1 MSGAHD
7 AGDLDGRLA
16 AAAALADDGQ
26 VGAAIASYAALLHER
41 PHALEAMLRLAGL
54 FVAEG
59 NLAYARAVL
68 LEAATAHPERPEPAG
83 LLGNVLVDLGETG
96 AAARAY
102 ERAVEID
109 PEYRLAH
116 RGLAVL
122 AERAGQ
128 PAEAAGRWRLGYPD
142 GVLAT
147 SRYRGTGPPVRL
159 LVVSSALGGNVP
171 LRLVLD
177 ERRFAWTEL
186 FAEAYAPGTALPEGA
201 LAVNAI
207 GDADRCARA
216 LELADA
222 VFAQAGGPVVNPPAR
237 VRATARAANAAR
249 LAGLPDVVAPRA
261 RLIPRATLAAAD
273 AGARLAAEGFG
284 WPLLLRAPGF
294 HTGEHFVRI
303 DAATD
308 LAAAA
313 DALPGD
319 DVLALD
325 FADTAAGDGTYRKY
339 RVLSIGGALHPL
351 HLAISR
357 EWKVHYFSAAMAESA
372 AFRAQE
378 RAFLEDLPGTLGARA
393 HAALLRIA
401 ALLALDYGGIDFAL
415 DRDGCVVVF
424 EANATMAL
432 VPPGDDPGFS
442 YRRPAFDAALAAAQE
457 LLVRRA
463 RDGAQNS

>member
-1 MSGAHD
+1 
-7 AGDLDGRLA
+7 
-16 AAAALADDGQ
+16 
-26 VGAAIASYAALLHER
+26 
-41 PHALEAMLRLAGL
+41 
-54 FVAEG
+54 
-59 NLAYARAVL
+59 
-68 LEAATAHPERPEPAG
+68 
-83 LLGNVLVDLGETG
+83 
-96 AAARAY
+96 
-102 ERAVEID
+102 
-109 PEYRLAH
+109 
-116 RGLAVL
+116 
-122 AERAGQ
+122 
-128 PAEAAGRWRLGYPD
+128 
-142 GVLAT
+142 
-147 SRYRGTGPPVRL
+147 
-159 LVVSSALGGNVP
+159 
-171 LRLVLD
+171 
-177 ERRFAWTEL
+177 
-186 FAEAYAPGTALPEGA
+186 
-201 LAVNAI
+201 
-207 GDADRCARA
+207 
-216 LELADA
+216 
-222 VFAQAGGPVVNPPAR
+222 

>member
-7 AGDLDGRLA
+7 AGDLGGRLA

-26 VGAAIASYAALLHER
+26 VAAAIASYAALLHER
-41 PHALEAMLRLAGL
+41 PHELEAMLRLAGL
-54 FVAEG
+54 FVTQG

-83 LLGNVLVDLGETG
+83 LLGNVLVDLGEI
-96 AAARAY
+96 AAARRAY

-122 AERAGQ
+122 AEREGQ
-128 PAEAAGRWRLGYPD
+128 PAEAAQRWRLGYPGD
-142 GVLAT
+142 GGLAT
-147 SRYRGTGPPVRL
+147 SQYRGAGPPVRL
-159 LVVSSALGGNVP
+159 LVVNSALGGNVP

-177 ERRFAWTEL
+177 ERRFVWTEL
-186 FAEAYAPGTALPEGA
+186 FAEAYAPGMALPDDA

-216 LELADA
+216 LDLADA

-237 VRATARAANAAR
+237 VRATARATNAAR

-261 RLIPRATLAAAD
+261 RTISRALLAAPD

-294 HTGEHFVRI
+294 HTGEHFVRV

-313 DALPGD
+313 AALPGD
-319 DVLALD
+319 ELLVIA
-325 FADTAAGDGTYRKY
+325 FVDTAASDGTYRKY
-339 RVLSIGGALHPL
+339 RVLSIGGALYAL
-351 HLAISR
+351 HLAISH

-372 AFRAQE
+372 AFRAEE
-378 RAFLEDLPGTLGARA
+378 RVFLEDAPGTLGARA
-393 HAALLRIA
+393 YAALERIA
-401 ALLALDYGGIDFAL
+401 ALLALDYGGIDFGL
-415 DRDGCVVVF
+415 DREGRVVVF

-432 VPPGDDPGFS
+432 VPPGDDPRFA
-442 YRRPAFDAALAAAQE
+442 YRRPALDAALGAAQA
-457 LLVRRA
+457 LLLRRA
-463 RDGAQNS
+463 RDGG